1 MESVSADSAWRSY
14 ALTGRPDFYN
24 YVQHGD
30 VTWPEVWEF
39 YRRYPADTDA
49 MVSIIGLFHMFESV
63 QFELEGSV
71 LDCDDGVYPALREWA
86 KFCIDSE
93 GYLPDDKLRNDLGG
107 LLSQSLVSALYFE
120 AAFNVY
126 LETKLETH
134 PEVGIPCDE
143 IREWVR
149 AVTPPVHDEHH
160 LRARLPEL
168 PFCVLERE
176 RAFRIE
182 ALPKLHLRHY
192 CEWNGVYQLALGA
205 DEEDWLDE
213 GGEG

>member
-1 MESVSADSAWRSY
+1 MEPVSADSAWRSY
-14 ALTGRPDFYN
+14 ALTGRPDIYN

-30 VTWPEVWEF
+30 VTWPEVWDF

-49 MVSIIGLFHMFESV
+49 MIRIIGLFHMFESV
-63 QFELEGSV
+63 AFDMEGSV
-71 LDCDDGVYPALREWA
+71 LDHDDGVYVSLRDWARFAIECGGFLPEAKLRE
-86 KFCIDSE
+86 
-93 GYLPDDKLRNDLGG
+93 DLGE
-107 LLSQSLVSALYFE
+107 LLGQSLIAPLYFE
-120 AAFNVY
+120 AAFNVF
-126 LETKLETH
+126 LETMLERH
-134 PEVGIPCDE
+134 PEIGIPGDE

-176 RAFRIE
+176 RAWKSDT
-182 ALPKLHLRHY
+182 LPMLHRRHY
-192 CEWNGVYQLALGA
+192 CEWNGVYLASLGA
-205 DEEDWLDE
+205 DEEGWLDE